1 MKPTIQLRRIKHR
14 GKFRIF
20 FHFDY
25 NLKLIAELKK
35 FKKAYWSQ
43 SQGAWYVDDTPKL
56 NQEIFDYFRH
66 FASIDK
72 QFLDTPMQTD
82 APVKKHTPKQS
93 KLNPI
98 NSQSQ
103 NAVLKFQDYLITLR
117 FSENTI
123 KSYTEALRIFLRYH
137 NNKNVQEI
145 TQDDITNFN
154 LGYIIKNNYSAS
166 YQNQVINGIKHF
178 FDRFQNLNLNI
189 DDIER
194 PKKQFKL
201 PSVLS
206 LEEIQRLLN
215 SIGNI
220 KHKTMLTLIY
230 SCGLRSGELLN
241 LNVRDVDSN
250 RMIIHIHQ
258 AKGKKDRMVPLAPSA
273 LELLRKYYLQ
283 FKPKEMLFTGVNG
296 AKYSRTSLQAVLKK
310 ALKLAK
316 IHKKCTLHTL
326 RHSYA
331 THLLES
337 GVNLRYI
344 QEILGH
350 NSPKT
355 TQIYTHV
362 SSEESRKVASPLEK
376 IQLNI

>member
-1 MKPTIQLRRIKHR
+1 MKPTIQLQRIKHK
-14 GKFRIF
+14 GQEKVF
-20 FHFDY
+20 FYFHY
-25 NLKLIAELKK
+25 NIVLINELRKYK
-35 FKKAYWSQ
+35 HAFWSNSKQ
-43 SQGAWYVDDTPKL
+43 AWYVNDTPELRRK
-56 NQEIFDYFRH
+56 IFDHFRH
-66 FASIDK
+66 YAHIKYAQK
-72 QFLDTPMQTD
+72 QITPQ
-82 APVKKHTPKQS
+82 KKTTKKQPPK
-93 KLNPI
+93 LPPI
-98 NSQSQ
+98 NEQSET
-103 NAVLKFQDYLITLR
+103 AVQKFYDYLMTLR

-123 KSYTEALRIFLRYH
+123 KSYTEGLRIFLRYH
-137 NNKNVQEI
+137 ENKNVLEI
-145 TQDDITNFN
+145 TQEDIVNFN

-178 FDRFQNLNLNI
+178 FDRFQNLNI
-189 DDIER
+189 DTEEIER
-194 PKKQFKL
+194 PKKQFTL

-215 SIGNI
+215 SVQNI

-230 SCGLRSGELLN
+230 SCGLRSGELLK
-241 LNVRDVDSN
+241 LNIRDVDSN

-273 LELLRKYYLQ
+273 LILLRKYYLEY
-283 FKPKEMLFTGVNG
+283 KPKELLFTGVNDG
-296 AKYSRTSLQAVLKK
+296 AYSRTSLQAVLKK
-310 ALKLAK
+310 GLRLAK

-362 SSEESRKVASPLEK
+362 SSEESRKVTSPLEK
-376 IQLNI
+376 ITLTI